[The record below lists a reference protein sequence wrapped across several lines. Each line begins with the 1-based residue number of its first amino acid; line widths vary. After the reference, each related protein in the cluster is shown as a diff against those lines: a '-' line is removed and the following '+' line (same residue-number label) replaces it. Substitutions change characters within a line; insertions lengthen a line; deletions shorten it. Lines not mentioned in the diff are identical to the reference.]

1 MTLLNPNKLLEMK
14 NKETLLSI
22 LMLVLMVVFFT
33 NDNKIIG
40 LVTGIPLLIILIWS
54 MISIQKSNVDSK
66 LKRNMLI
73 IIFPIISIIGRLYFQ
88 IMQ

>member
-1 MTLLNPNKLLEMK
+1 LTLLNPNKLLEMK